1 MNELTELA
9 NEVKTSLGINFDEK
23 GVKYLEGFIERT
35 KSQIAKEEWSGLISS
50 CGAFLGQSIIEQ
62 YGGEWSTQENGQ
74 ISISFDENNKVFP
87 FSKVSK
93 QFDNGLEDSIY
104 SFYSIIPKI
113 FKLKPK
119 KKKSWWQ
126 F

>member
-35 KSQIAKEEWSGLISS
+35 KSQIAKEEWGGLINS

-62 YGGEWSTQENGQ
+62 YGGEWSTEENGQ

>member
-9 NEVKTSLGINFDEK
+9 KEVKTSLGIKFDKK

-35 KSQIAKEEWSGLISS
+35 KSQIDKDEWSGLITS
-50 CGAFLGQSIIEQ
+50 CGAFLGQSIIEE
-62 YGGEWSTQENGQ
+62 YGGEWSTEENGQ

-93 QFDNGLEDSIY
+93 QFDNGLEDSIF
-104 SFYSIIPKI
+104 SFYSIIPNI

-119 KKKSWWQ
+119 KKKSWWK

>member
-1 MNELTELA
+1 MNDLTELA
-9 NEVKTSLGINFDEK
+9 HDVKTSLGINFNDK
-23 GVKYLEGFIERT
+23 GVKYLEGFIEQT
-35 KSQIAKEEWSGLISS
+35 KSQIAKDEWSGLVTS
-50 CGAFLGQSIIEQ
+50 CGAFLGQCIIEQ
-62 YGGEWSTQENGQ
+62 YGGEWSTEENGQ

-104 SFYSIIPKI
+104 SFYTVIPKI

-119 KKKSWWQ
+119 KKKSWWK